1 MGTCSVMPQVAST
14 KYQPGPCQDASTG
27 SGQVSRSKES
37 SIAVPAKQ
45 PLLSIVWWTLRQ
57 LCNQSLEK
65 PLPRCS
71 AGCPAPRLANR
82 GAESVDASQH
92 LQGNISTNPLLSSA
106 CPSLVL
112 DRMGNSI
119 FTSNA
124 VVDCLCNVQMLA
136 QIKLQHLGFEWS
148 LTVTEVTTYK

>member
-1 MGTCSVMPQVAST
+1 MGTPSVMPQVTPT

-37 SIAVPAKQ
+37 SIAAPAKQ
-45 PLLSIVWWTLRQ
+45 ALLSIVWWTLRQ
-57 LCNQSLEK
+57 RCNQSLEK

-71 AGCPAPRLANR
+71 AGCPAPQLANR

-106 CPSLVL
+106 RPSLVL
-112 DRMGNSI
+112 DHMGNFI

-136 QIKLQHLGFEWS
+136 QIKLQHPGFKWS